1 MLFSSFNYK
10 AAEHLRILDRHIST
24 AILYEKKQAAG
35 RSPSQQVLDA
45 GANAFNCKYKFISKK
60 WMEDLNAHKIPVFAY
75 TVNSKREKMRLKN
88 LGVKGIF
95 SDIPNL

>member
-1 MLFSSFNYK
+1 
-10 AAEHLRILDRHIST
+10 
-24 AILYEKKQAAG
+24 
-35 RSPSQQVLDA
+35 
-45 GANAFNCKYKFISKK
+45 
-60 WMEDLNAHKIPVFAY
+60 MEDLNAHTIPVFAY